1 MGYRPLVHS
10 LSIGLVSRNL
20 RQRAEARPTGR
31 AVSKERL
38 GDWDRPTM
46 VPRVPANTKACHMAK
61 RRVGI
66 WYSPSYAGALAPRGG
81 VTRQG
86 VVLTDL
92 QSLLDCQ

>member
-46 VPRVPANTKACHMAK
+46 VPRVPAKKVHENSSDAVA
-61 RRVGI
+61 
-66 WYSPSYAGALAPRGG
+66 PSKHNSAANA
-81 VTRQG
+81 
-86 VVLTDL
+86 
-92 QSLLDCQ
+92 